1 MVCLR
6 IRSRAAGNRE
16 KRRCLPKERVLTAIA
31 EILNRV
37 FQETNKTILYPFPPP
52 RPAPATDTGLSLL
65 FPRIQLGC
73 LRASTSPGE
82 GGQSLENLCKGGGG
96 SQVVTL
102 RVRHVWIS
110 SVRGLPPSQ
119 ACVSEPAVHYSP

>member
-82 GGQSLENLCKGGGG
+82 GGQSLENLCKGGG
-96 SQVVTL
+96 V
-102 RVRHVWIS
+102 S
-110 SVRGLPPSQ
+110 SCYTTGAPRMDF
-119 ACVSEPAVHYSP
+119 